1 MFIHK
6 FYVNYYQLNFTVL
19 PKYIEKSPKYGI
31 INEVAVDRSIL
42 KF

>member
-19 PKYIEKSPKYGI
+19 PKYIEKSPKYEI
-31 INEVAVDRSIL
+31 IN
-42 KF
+42 